1 MAVGVRQPVPAWPA
15 GRGDHRMNAGI
26 AIEIR
31 NLTKAFNGQKVL
43 DDLGLE
49 VEAGEV
55 FGLLGPNGAGK
66 TTTIRTLLTLLKPT
80 SGHIKV
86 FGYDV
91 VTQPRQVRQILGYV
105 PQEKA
110 VDRFLTAREHLLLV
124 ADLYHLP
131 RPEANQRIDKVLAL
145 VDLFEKADELVTT
158 YSGGMKKKL
167 DIACGLIPNP
177 KVLILDEPTLGLD
190 VESRIRIW
198 DYIRKLKSERLTI
211 FMTTNYLDEA
221 DELCDRIAIL
231 DRGRVVA
238 LGAPESLKKGLGG
251 DLVMVRFS
259 PALDDPEKWSERLR
273 REHSFIHDIKVATD
287 RRGFE
292 IRVVSHEEA
301 LMPIIQTLH
310 RQGYEIQSLQY
321 SRPTLEDVFITY
333 AGHPIRD
340 QRALS

>member
-1 MAVGVRQPVPAWPA
+1 MIRETRQTEKGSAK
-15 GRGDHRMNAGI
+15 

-31 NLTKAFNGQKVL
+31 HLTKTFNNKKVL
-43 DDLGLE
+43 DDLNLE

-66 TTTIRTLLTLLKPT
+66 TTTIRTTLTLLKPT
-80 SGHIKV
+80 EGQIKV

-91 VTQPRQVRQILGYV
+91 VSEPRQVRQILGYV

-110 VDRFLTAREHLLLV
+110 VDRFLTGREHLILV
-124 ADLYHLP
+124 ADLYHLS
-131 RPEANQRIDKVLAL
+131 REQARQRIEEILAL
-145 VDLFEKADELVTT
+145 VDLKDSADELVNT

-167 DIACGLIPNP
+167 DIACGLIPSP

-190 VESRIRIW
+190 VESRIRTW
-198 DYIRKLKSERLTI
+198 DYIRKLSAQGLTI

-238 LGAPESLKKGLGG
+238 LGAPEALKKGLGG
-251 DLVMVRFS
+251 DLVMVRVTPPLS
-259 PALDDPEKWSERLR
+259 DQDRLPDLLR
-273 REHSFIHDIKVATD
+273 RELTFIHEIKVASD
-287 RRGFE
+287 RKGLE

-301 LMPIIQTLH
+301 LLPIIQTLH
-310 RQGYEIQSLQY
+310 REGYEIQSLRY
-321 SRPTLEDVFITY
+321 SRPTLEDVFVTY
-333 AGHPIRD
+333 AGHQIRENP
-340 QRALS
+340 ALS